1 MKVVYSA
8 AYVIDIGTHVFP
20 TRKYQLVH
28 ERLRG
33 AGLPLDF
40 VEPAP
45 AAWSDLARVHTPDY
59 LQKIR
64 TGGFT
69 AGELAQLEVPWSPGV
84 VEGFRLMTGGTLL
97 AARTAVAEQARAVC
111 HVGGGFHHAF
121 ADHGEGFCLF
131 NDVAVA
137 LRLLLDAGAIRRAAV
152 VDLDVHH
159 GNGTA
164 RIFDAEPAV
173 FTFSMHQE
181 HNYPAFK
188 PRGSLDIGLPD
199 GTGDRQYLERLRPA
213 LDEVFAHDPQLVC
226 YLAGADPFED
236 DQLGGL
242 ALSKAGLL
250 ERDRLVL
257 DACAQRCIPVVVVL
271 AGGYAR
277 AVADTVDIHAATIS
291 EAARVRPPS

>member
-8 AYVIDIGTHVFP
+8 AYAIDIGTHVFP
-20 TRKYQLVH
+20 TRKYQLLY
-28 ERLRG
+28 ERLRD
-33 AGLPLDF
+33 AALPLDF
-40 VEPAP
+40 IEPAP
-45 AAWSDLARVHTPDY
+45 AAWSDLARVHTADY

-64 TGGFT
+64 TGGF
-69 AGELAQLEVPWSPGV
+69 AGGELSQLEIPWSAGV
-84 VEGFRLMTGGTLL
+84 VEGFRLMTGGTIL
-97 AARTAVAEQARAVC
+97 AAATAMAEQARVVC

-137 LRLLLDAGAIRRAAV
+137 LRLLLDRGAIRRAAV

-199 GTGDRQYLERLRPA
+199 GAGDGLYLERLRPA
-213 LDEVFAHDPQLVC
+213 LDQVLAHDPQLVC
-226 YLAGADPFED
+226 YLAGADPYED

-242 ALSKAGLL
+242 ALSKAGLR
-250 ERDRLVL
+250 ERDRAVL
-257 DACAQRCIPVVVVL
+257 DACARRGIPLVVVL

-277 AVADTVDIHAATIS
+277 AIADTVDIHAATLS
-291 EAARVRPPS
+291 EAARVQPPS